1 MKREKTI
8 IRKIGLISLMGLMSC
23 SGTPEMPETP
33 VEKAVGFAAHF
44 AEGDEGVRAA
54 TRAVGDGELTTD
66 LLKEKGFGVYCW
78 YTKKTP
84 FDPDFTVPKTHISDY
99 LAEGFVLMYNQKVEW
114 GGETWGYS
122 PEKYWPLA
130 SDEWLT
136 LRAYAPYTSYLLTDA
151 HGMPLLPVVVTPGD
165 YHNGTQHDPLWGTGL
180 HDGVADEDDATTRN
194 EVYGKLYDNYTY
206 TMSGSQLAKDER
218 DGIIDWYFHHGMA
231 SLMFACGI
239 TPDPGCNK
247 VTITGFSVTPLY
259 TEGGLSLN
267 SKAEKRDSGI
277 DKPTWEQCD
286 GDMEV
291 VFEGGDLR
299 TYPDPLD
306 ILINPSGATDAVN
319 LLSKGLLI
327 IPRTYTGT
335 NQMTV
340 TLTYTVDG
348 ESDPQTAVGTITR
361 EFRGNTSYTLNL
373 SLTPATRGLEIS
385 LVQSAF
391 TQWKDGGTGTHT
403 TYNW

>member
-1 MKREKTI
+1 MSL
-8 IRKIGLISLMGLMSC
+8 IGLISLMGLMSC
-23 SGTPEMPETP
+23 SGTPETPETP

-78 YTKKTP
+78 YTGTET
-84 FDPDFTVPKTHISDY
+84 FDPGFTEPKTHISDY
-99 LAEGFVLMYNQKVEW
+99 LGEGFVLMYNQKVEW
-114 GGETWGYS
+114 DDETWGYS

-130 SDEWLT
+130 ADEKLT
-136 LRAYAPYTSYLLTDA
+136 LRAYAPYTTYLLTDA

-180 HDGVADEDDATTRN
+180 HDGMADEDDATTRN

-267 SKAEKRDSGI
+267 SKAEKRDNGI

-391 TQWKDGGTGTHT
+391 TQWKDGGTGAHT